1 MQWIVGHTACK
12 IHLRMSKLR
21 SVSAR
26 GEEGAGKIEGEPRY
40 GDGSPG
46 YDNDNTR
53 RVSQGTTWN
62 QEGTPKVPATY
73 PLLLIPM
80 EPRSIFSAHSLEIK
94 MRRKVRVTNSC
105 AGAELVKVH
114 LQS

>member
-1 MQWIVGHTACK
+1 M
-12 IHLRMSKLR
+12 REE
-21 SVSAR
+21 R
-26 GEEGAGKIEGEPRY
+26 GVPAKYRQGEPRY

-62 QEGTPKVPATY
+62 QQGTPKVPATY
-73 PLLLIPM
+73 PLLLIPL
-80 EPRSIFSAHSLEIK
+80 EFRSIFSAHSLEIK

>member
-1 MQWIVGHTACK
+1 
-12 IHLRMSKLR
+12 MSKLR
-21 SVSAR
+21 GVSVR
-26 GEEGAGKIEGEPRY
+26 GEGRARKIEGEPRY

-46 YDNDNTR
+46 YDNDNAR
-53 RVSQGTTWN
+53 ELSQGRTWN
-62 QEGTPKVPATY
+62 QQGTPNVPATY
-73 PLLLIPM
+73 PLLPIPM

-105 AGAELVKVH
+105 AGADLVKVH